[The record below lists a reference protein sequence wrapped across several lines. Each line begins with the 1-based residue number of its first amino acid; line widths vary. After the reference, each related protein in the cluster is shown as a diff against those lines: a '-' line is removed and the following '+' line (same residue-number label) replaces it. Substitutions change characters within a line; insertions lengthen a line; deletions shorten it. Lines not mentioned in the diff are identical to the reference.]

1 MPGFSVFWAVSSD
14 GTAPLEA
21 VAFFMQKPLL
31 ENNNQPQEILTTMK
45 TQIIPKSWRDSL
57 GDLREDLS
65 HTVDRWLGRLKPE
78 ERDEAARE
86 LQGFDW
92 PRSIDRLFNQP
103 RIDIDEHEDEI
114 VVRAELPGL
123 KKEDI
128 EVDLDDRLLTIYG
141 KREETRERK
150 RGRAHVSEM
159 HFGSVT
165 RTIPLPCE
173 VDRSKVKAK
182 YRHGVLRLSLP
193 KSEEAKARR
202 IPIDYEDE

>member
-1 MPGFSVFWAVSSD
+1 MRTGEPE
-14 GTAPLEA
+14 TKKN
-21 VAFFMQKPLL
+21 QKLL
-31 ENNNQPQEILTTMK
+31 MTMK

-86 LQGFDW
+86 LQWFDW
-92 PRSIDRLFNQP
+92 SKSIDRLFDQP
-103 RIDIDEHEDEI
+103 RIDIDEHDDEI

-128 EVDLDDRLLTIYG
+128 EVDLDGRLLTIYG
-141 KREETRERK
+141 KREESRERK

-159 HFGSVT
+159 RFGSVT
-165 RTIPLPCE
+165 RTVPLPCE
-173 VDRSKVKAK
+173 VDRSGVKAK
-182 YRHGVLRLSLP
+182 YRHGVLRLTLP
-193 KSEEAKARR
+193 KTEESKARR
-202 IPIDYEDE
+202 IPVEYEQE